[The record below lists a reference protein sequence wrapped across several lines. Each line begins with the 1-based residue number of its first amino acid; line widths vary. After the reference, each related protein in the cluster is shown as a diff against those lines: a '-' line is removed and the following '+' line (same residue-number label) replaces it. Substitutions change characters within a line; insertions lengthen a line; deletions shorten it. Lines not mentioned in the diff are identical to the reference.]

1 MGADLRGR
9 QVVLKRF
16 PWSGAQSCSPLT
28 IPLTK
33 APESGQFLA
42 DSCPRFNCRATLS
55 LTPQRTLMIIR
66 PTLCPALGA
75 F

>member
-28 IPLTK
+28 ISLTK
-33 APESGQFLA
+33 RPNRASFSPIRASVQLPGDAQF
-42 DSCPRFNCRATLS
+42 DSPKGPS
-55 LTPQRTLMIIR
+55 
-66 PTLCPALGA
+66 
-75 F
+75 